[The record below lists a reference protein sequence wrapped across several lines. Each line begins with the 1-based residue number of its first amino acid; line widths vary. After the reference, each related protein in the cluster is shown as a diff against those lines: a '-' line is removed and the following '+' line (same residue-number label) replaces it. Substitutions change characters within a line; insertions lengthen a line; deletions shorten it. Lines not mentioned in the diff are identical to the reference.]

1 MAGDSWRLK
10 RREIL
15 AGMGAGAL
23 STLAGRAL
31 AEDPVIEN
39 MKRAAALAR
48 TDREGNT
55 VAALEA
61 IDTFEPILSLDTAY
75 NLELAIL
82 QHEQI
87 VKNGGWGEL
96 ARNVVGLVA
105 GTTASPVSFLK
116 RRLMASGDLE
126 ETARASD
133 LFDAELDAALRRFQ
147 ARHGLY
153 VTGKI
158 DPVTFMTLNV
168 PAEQRLAQLRINI
181 LRVQQFAQD
190 LTDRYV
196 LVNIPAA
203 AIETVEGGQV
213 FHRHT
218 AVVGRI
224 DRQTPILSSKVYEIN
239 FNPYWTVPKSII
251 RKDLIK
257 YMNEDPEYLNKYN
270 IRIFDYNG
278 NELNPT
284 DINWS
289 TDEAVNYMF
298 RQEPGAENS
307 LGHVRINFHNPY
319 SVYLHDTP
327 GKSLFGENQRF
338 HSSGCVRV
346 ADVDAFV
353 AWILRDN
360 GGWDVNAVNATFA
373 SGERLDVPVKN
384 PVPLQTTY
392 ITAWANRQGVVSF
405 RDDVYNYD
413 AEGKVDFNA

>member
-1 MAGDSWRLK
+1 M
-10 RREIL
+10 RRRDVL
-15 AGMGAGAL
+15 AGLSAGAL
-23 STLAGRAL
+23 AAMASHAR
-31 AEDPVIEN
+31 AEDLVLEN

-61 IDTFEPILSLDTAY
+61 IDTYEPILSYDTAY

-87 VKNGGWGEL
+87 IKNGGWGEL
-96 ARNVVGLVA
+96 ARNAVGLVA
-105 GTTASPVSFLK
+105 GTTTGAVGYVK
-116 RRLMASGDLE
+116 RRLMASGDME
-126 ETARASD
+126 ETARVNDTFSAEM
-133 LFDAELDAALRRFQ
+133 DAGIRRFQ

-153 VTGKI
+153 ITGKL
-158 DPVTFMTLNV
+158 DPLTYMTLNV
-168 PAEQRLAQLRINI
+168 PAETRLAQLRLNL
-181 LRVQQFAQD
+181 LRVQSFSQS
-190 LTDRYV
+190 LSDRYI

-213 FHRHT
+213 NHRHT

-224 DRQTPILSSKVYEIN
+224 DRQTPILSSKVYEVN

-251 RKDLIK
+251 RKDLIT
-257 YMNEDPEYLNKYN
+257 YMNEDPEYLTKYN
-270 IRIFDYNG
+270 IRIFDYSG

-284 DINWS
+284 DIDWS
-289 TDEAVNYMF
+289 TDDAVQYMF
-298 RQEPGAENS
+298 RQDPGAENS
-307 LGHVRINFHNPY
+307 LGHVRVNFHNAY

-346 ADVDAFV
+346 DEVDAFV
-353 AWILRDN
+353 SWILRDD
-360 GGWDVNAVNATFA
+360 GWDINAVRAAFE
-373 SGERLDVPVKN
+373 SGERLDVPVKS

-405 RDDVYNYD
+405 REDVYQYD
-413 AEGKVDFNA
+413 AAGKVDFSA

>member
-1 MAGDSWRLK
+1 MAAMSSHAR
-10 RREIL
+10 
-15 AGMGAGAL
+15 
-23 STLAGRAL
+23 
-31 AEDPVIEN
+31 AEDVVLEN

-61 IDTFEPILSLDTAY
+61 IDTYEPILSYDTAY

-87 VKNGGWGEL
+87 IKNGGWGEL
-96 ARNVVGLVA
+96 ARNAVGLVA
-105 GTTASPVSFLK
+105 GTTNGAVGYVK
-116 RRLMASGDLE
+116 RRLMASGDME
-126 ETARASD
+126 ETVRVNDTFSAEM
-133 LFDAELDAALRRFQ
+133 DAGIRRFQ

-153 VTGKI
+153 ITGKL
-158 DPVTFMTLNV
+158 DPLTYVTLNV
-168 PAEQRLAQLRINI
+168 PAEERLAQLRLNL
-181 LRVQQFAQD
+181 LRVQNFAQS
-190 LTDRYV
+190 LSDRYI

-213 FHRHT
+213 NHRHT

-251 RKDLIK
+251 RKDLIT
-257 YMNEDPEYLNKYN
+257 YMNEDPEYLTKYN
-270 IRIFDYNG
+270 IRIFDYSG

-284 DINWS
+284 DIDWS
-289 TDEAVNYMF
+289 TDDAVNYMF
-298 RQEPGAENS
+298 RQDPGAENS
-307 LGHVRINFHNPY
+307 LGHVRINFHNAF

-346 ADVDAFV
+346 DEVDAFV
-353 AWILRDN
+353 SWILRDD
-360 GGWDVNAVNATFA
+360 GWDINAVRATFE
-373 SGERLDVPVKN
+373 SGERLDVPVKS

-405 RDDVYNYD
+405 REDVYQYD
-413 AEGKVDFNA
+413 AAGKVDFSA